1 MNAVT
6 IRWRKI
12 TATQKFAAQLL
23 PIYIQLHN
31 YSCSPAAGRAQKS
44 SKVIAY
50 FPNNVIMISQRNTEG
65 LVDSSLRDS
74 SAAKVLILTGFI
86 TRQAKSL
93 R

>member
-23 PIYIQLHN
+23 PIYIQLNN
-31 YSCSPAAGRAQKS
+31 YSCSPAAGRAQKR

-65 LVDSSLRDS
+65 LVDSS
-74 SAAKVLILTGFI
+74 AAKVLILTGFI